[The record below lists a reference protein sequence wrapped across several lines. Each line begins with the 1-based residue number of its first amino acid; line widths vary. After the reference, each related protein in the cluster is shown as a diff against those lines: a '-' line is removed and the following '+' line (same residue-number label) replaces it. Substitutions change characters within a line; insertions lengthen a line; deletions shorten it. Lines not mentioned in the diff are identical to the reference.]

1 MDLVRDSTVQEA
13 LKEEFQLPRYNTW
26 ANRGSVWHAG
36 HSTELV
42 ACELLGA

>member
-26 ANRGSVWHAG
+26 ANRG
-36 HSTELV
+36 ERM
-42 ACELLGA
+42 ACRAQH